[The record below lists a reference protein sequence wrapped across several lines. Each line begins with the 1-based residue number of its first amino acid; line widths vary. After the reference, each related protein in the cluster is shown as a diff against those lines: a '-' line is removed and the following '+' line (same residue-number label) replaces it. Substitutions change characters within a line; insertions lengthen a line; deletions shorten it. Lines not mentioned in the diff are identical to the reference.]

1 MAVGKSSIIQR
12 IILNEFDE
20 NISCGDFYEKGLFIY
35 FEEDIFSIFFDD
47 FWGQEKLRSIVCDK
61 YPLADGIIL
70 VYDITDRHSFE
81 ECETFYDI
89 KIKDLCQKN
98 IKKILLGNKSDL
110 EDERVIKTE
119 EGLNFAEKYGY
130 KFDEISCKYNKN
142 VFKVFEEFIIEVINN
157 KKKNGDFIDKQ
168 NNYLKLKTSETK
180 YKKKKSPCQ

>member
-1 MAVGKSSIIQR
+1 MAVGKTSIIQR
-12 IILNEFDE
+12 IILNRFDKFIFVGGFGEF
-20 NISCGDFYEKGLFIY
+20 FYIY
-35 FEEDIFSIFFDD
+35 FEKATFFINFEDD
-47 FWGQEKLRSIVCDK
+47 FGQEAYWPILCHK
-61 YPLADGIIL
+61 YPHAHGIIL
-70 VYDITDRHSFE
+70 VYDITNRRSFE
-81 ECETFYDI
+81 ECENYYDI

-130 KFDEISCKYNKN
+130 KFGEISCKYNKN
-142 VFKVFEEFIIEVINN
+142 VFKAFEEFIIEVINN

-180 YKKKKSPCQ
+180 YKKKKSQCQ

>member
-12 IILNEFDE
+12 IILNRFDE
-20 NISCGDFYEKGLFIY
+20 NISSGGFGEFFYIY
-35 FEEDIFSIFFDD
+35 FEKATFFIFFDD
-47 FWGQEKLRSIVCDK
+47 HFGDEMSRSLVCCK
-61 YPLADGIIL
+61 YPHADGIIL

-81 ECETFYDI
+81 EWETYYDI
-89 KIKDLCQKN
+89 RIKDLCQKN

-130 KFDEISCKYNKN
+130 KFGEISCKYNKN
-142 VFKVFEEFIIEVINN
+142 VFKAFEEFIIEVINN
-157 KKKNGDFIDKQ
+157 KKKNGDFIDKH

-180 YKKKKSPCQ
+180 YKKKKSQCQ